1 MAKGAQT
8 RARSVQR
15 FLDAG
20 LEVFG
25 QFGYQASSIEQ
36 ICERASM
43 SRGAF
48 YSNFSDKETL
58 FLALFDRHA
67 DRMLARTAAAVD
79 TELTIEGVVRTLFG
93 VGTETKQEERQWFLL
108 SAEFSIQAS
117 RNPVAAKR
125 LADHDRAVVEKLSKI
140 LSSTLCSAEEQDDP
154 RIQLLARLALAIY
167 EGGMMQMVAEPR
179 NYAPLELLEFAL
191 PALTR
196 EWTDRTEKTGRVPSQ
211 NFAHK

>member
-20 LEVFG
+20 LEVFS

-58 FLALFDRHA
+58 FLELFDRHA
-67 DRMLARTAAAVD
+67 DRMLAQTAAAVD
-79 TELTIEGVVRTLFG
+79 AESTIEGVVRSLFG
-93 VGTETKQEERQWFLL
+93 GGTETKQDERQWFLL

-117 RNPVAAKR
+117 RNPVAAQR

-140 LSSTLCSAEEQDDP
+140 LSSTLCSVDEEDP
-154 RIQLLARLALAIY
+154 KIQLLARLTLAIY
-167 EGGMMQMVAEPR
+167 EGGMMQMVADPTSF
-179 NYAPLELLEFAL
+179 APLELLEYAL
-191 PALTR
+191 PTLAR
-196 EWTDRTEKTGRVPSQ
+196 EWTGQVDDNAPQAQS
-211 NFAHK
+211 NFR